1 MIMSVK
7 HISKCGF
14 FQRTHVADT
23 EIKKNN
29 QLINGAA
36 GFLALPSLK
45 KSKVGGLQ
53 SYNAIHIVKT
63 VYIYFEAKVAL
74 GLDFISPYRL

>member
-1 MIMSVK
+1 MCECHGPSKMIPKRKSLVTGTLKSTRCSMIMTVK

-23 EIKKNN
+23 EIKKTN

-36 GFLALPSLK
+36 GF
-45 KSKVGGLQ
+45 
-53 SYNAIHIVKT
+53 
-63 VYIYFEAKVAL
+63 
-74 GLDFISPYRL
+74 